1 MADSCRMS
9 FPSSFIDEIHT
20 RVSLARI
27 AGKTVTWDK
36 KKTRAAKGDY
46 WACCPFH
53 NEKSP
58 SFHVDDKKGFYYCFG
73 CQARGGL
80 ISFIRETRNMEYREA
95 VEYLAAEAG
104 LAIPAFEKGAAE
116 ARSLEEQLFA
126 IHEKA
131 AKFFRLQLET
141 SHGREARSYLEG
153 RGVSPGAF
161 QSFGLGYAPPGSR
174 LLSHLRTAGYSNK
187 QLVESGL
194 AGVSESGNEHYDRFR
209 DRIIFPIRDLRGRVI
224 AFGGRAMDPGTGA
237 KYLNSPETP
246 IFKKGSTLYNL
257 RSERTSASASSAFLL
272 VEGYMDVIALS
283 EAGFTSTVAPLG
295 TAVTDH
301 QLRIAWRFANEPI
314 IVMDGD
320 DAGRMAAMRMVDTAL
335 PLLEPG
341 RTLRFCMLPKNSDPD
356 DFVKDQGAAALSAL
370 LEKSEP
376 LVEFLWSR
384 ETRNGRL
391 DTPERQAAFER
402 ALFAAVDRIGN
413 NSVRVRYR
421 NYLRGKIFELFRRG
435 GRPRGGNPQRPLSGQ
450 LAARATSAARESAL
464 AGSASVQSD
473 TEGPD
478 RLLEEAVLAICLRHP
493 WLVREF
499 ETDLEGLTLTS
510 ESRAEIL
517 HAILRVGALG
527 EIAEAGDFEARV
539 DAEIGGSR
547 QVARLFEDPRIKN
560 IPALRGA
567 ESFNPKDALSEELA
581 KILARQEKR
590 SILSVAEE
598 GQSETEPAAS
608 EALQWCKEM
617 DVAVR
622 ALDEAAAGPDPR
634 SGANYVPGS
643 NGFWV
648 DADEHA
654 KLEELRKI

>member
-1 MADSCRMS
+1 MADSRGMS
-9 FPSSFIDEIHT
+9 FPPSFIDEIHT

-27 AGKTVTWDK
+27 AGKTVSWDK

-104 LAIPAFEKGAAE
+104 LAIPAFDKGAEE
-116 ARSLEEQLFA
+116 ARSLEEQLFE

-141 SHGREARSYLEG
+141 SQGREARSYLEG

-174 LLSHLRTAGYSNK
+174 LLSHLRTAGHSNE
-187 QLVESGL
+187 QLVEAGL

-209 DRIIFPIRDLRGRVI
+209 DRIIFPIRDPRGRVI
-224 AFGGRAMDPGTGA
+224 AFGGRAMDPGAGA

-246 IFKKGSTLYNL
+246 IFKKGATLYNL
-257 RSERTSASASSAFLL
+257 RSDRSVAGASGAFLL

-301 QLRIAWRFANEPI
+301 QLRIAWRFADEPI
-314 IVMDGD
+314 VVMDGD
-320 DAGRMAAMRMVDTAL
+320 DAGRMAARRMVDTAL

-356 DFVKDQGAAALSAL
+356 DFVKDRGADALSAL

-376 LVEFLWSR
+376 LVEFLWSW
-384 ETRNGRL
+384 ETRDGRF
-391 DTPERQAAFER
+391 DTPERQAAFEH
-402 ALFAAVDRIGN
+402 ALFAAVDRIVN

-421 NYLRGKIFELFRRG
+421 NYLRGKVFELFRRG
-435 GRPRGGNPQRPLSGQ
+435 GRPRRGNPQRPLSGP
-450 LAARATSAARESAL
+450 LAAHATSAAKESAL
-464 AGSASVQSD
+464 AGSASAQSD
-473 TEGPD
+473 ADGPD

-499 ETDLEGLTLTS
+499 EADLEGLTLTS

-527 EIAEAGDFEARV
+527 DVAEPGDFEARV

-590 SILSVAEE
+590 SVLSVADER
-598 GQSETEPAAS
+598 QSETEPAAS

-622 ALDEAAAGPDPR
+622 ALDEAAAGPDPH
-634 SGANYVPGS
+634 SGAKYVPGS

-648 DADEHA
+648 DSDEQA